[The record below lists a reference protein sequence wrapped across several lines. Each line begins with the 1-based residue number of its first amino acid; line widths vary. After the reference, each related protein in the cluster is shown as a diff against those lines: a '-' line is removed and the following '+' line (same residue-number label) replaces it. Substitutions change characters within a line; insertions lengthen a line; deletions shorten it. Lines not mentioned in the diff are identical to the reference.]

1 MMMRRHG
8 EGPMVASLAIA
19 GLGRWGKVLVDSVQ
33 GRSETVRFAAAVVR
47 DTARS
52 GADAEARGLAVHG
65 ALDAVLA
72 DPSIDGVV
80 LATPHSQHAS
90 QIIACA
96 RAGKPVFVEK
106 PVTLTRASATEALA
120 AAKAAGVP
128 VAAGFN
134 RRFLPVMRDLKA
146 LIDGGGLGT
155 VLHIETHFS
164 GNVAGRYRP
173 GMWRIAPGE
182 SPAGGLA
189 GSGIHQIDAIIHLAG
204 PITEVYAVST
214 RRVHS
219 FEMDDTT
226 MVTFRLASGAVAS
239 LLTITA
245 TAPLW
250 RITVFGTK
258 GRAQAEGAADRR
270 GSETLEVT
278 LLSGDRQH
286 RSYAPFDIERAELEA
301 FADAITGRAPYPIT
315 MEEVLNGVAVFE
327 AVSLSVERHGPVA
340 TG

>member
-1 MMMRRHG
+1 
-8 EGPMVASLAIA
+8 MVTSLAIA

-33 GRSETVRFAAAVVR
+33 GRSDRVRFTAAVVR
-47 DTARS
+47 DPARS
-52 GADAEARGLAVHG
+52 AADAAARGLRVHTS
-65 ALDAVLA
+65 LDAVLA
-72 DPSIDGVV
+72 DPAVDGVV
-80 LATPHSQHAS
+80 LATPHSQHAA
-90 QIIACA
+90 QLIACA
-96 RAGKPVFVEK
+96 AAGKPVFVEK
-106 PVTLTRASATEALA
+106 PVTLTRQSAAEALA
-120 AAKAAGVP
+120 AAAAAGIP

-134 RRFLPVMRDLKA
+134 RRFLTVMRDLKHLVA
-146 LIDGGGLGT
+146 SGALGT

-189 GSGIHQIDAIIHLAG
+189 GSGIHQIDAIINLAG
-204 PITEVYAVST
+204 PISEVHAVST

-250 RITVFGTK
+250 RITVFGTN
-258 GRAQAEGAADRR
+258 GRAQVEGAAEQR
-270 GSETLEVT
+270 GSETMEIT

-301 FADAITGRAPYPIT
+301 FADAITGAAPYPIDT
-315 MEEVLNGVAVFE
+315 AEVLNGVAAFE
-327 AVSLSVERHGPVA
+327 AVSLSIGRQGPVTIA
-340 TG
+340 